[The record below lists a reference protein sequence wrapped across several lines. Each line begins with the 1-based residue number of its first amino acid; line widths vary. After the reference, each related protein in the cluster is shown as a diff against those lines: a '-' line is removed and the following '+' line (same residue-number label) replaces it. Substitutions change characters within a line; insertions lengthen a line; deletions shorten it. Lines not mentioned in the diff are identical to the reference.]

1 MYRLLRKN
9 IVLSE
14 RRSPIW
20 SQNRAAKIGI
30 YIMGAFAS
38 LYLILISISLAYAA
52 NNDKSFTGGELLFGI
67 MPFILSV
74 DFLFRFVAQQ
84 TPAQLVKP
92 YVLLPVPRY
101 SCINCFVISSLLSW
115 GNIVWF
121 ALLIPY
127 LIMAV
132 TFSEGIF
139 VAIAYLLVYYIM
151 ILANSQWYLISR
163 TLINDYIWWWWMPA
177 ILYAIIYM
185 PLYITGKL
193 NIDKFCL
200 FYSHLSNYITSFPII
215 VFLCAILILAI
226 LVLIN
231 RRLQYVYTWKE
242 LGKEKAKALKNV
254 SNFNFFDRYG
264 QTGEF
269 IKLEVKSIMRNKK
282 LRKSFIS
289 AIAVILMFS
298 MIISFTSTYGSS
310 MTFFWMFYNFSIIG
324 AMLIVK
330 IMGIEGNYIDGL
342 LVHKENILA
351 LLTAKYY
358 FYSALLVLP
367 FVLLLPTVFTGKSTL
382 FELISIMLFTAGLCY
397 FLFFQMAVYN
407 KNTIP
412 LNNNLISKGGIE
424 SNYIPMVV
432 NILVFLVPTIS
443 YSIVHAL
450 FGDIPANFMMLIIGI
465 IFIAIHKICLKN
477 IYVRMMKRKYDN
489 LDGFRSSRR

>member
-1 MYRLLRKN
+1 MYKLLRRH
-9 IVLSE
+9 IILSE

-20 SQNRAAKIGI
+20 SQNKAARIGL
-30 YIMGAFAS
+30 YILGAFAA

-52 NNDKSFTGGELLFGI
+52 NNDKSFTGGQLLFGI
-67 MPFILSV
+67 MPIILSV
-74 DFLFRFVAQQ
+74 DFFFRFIVQQ
-84 TPAQLVKP
+84 TPAQLIKP
-92 YVLLPVPRY
+92 YVLLPIPRY

-127 LIMAV
+127 LVMAV
-132 TFSEGIF
+132 VFSEGIF
-139 VAIAYLLVYYIM
+139 VAIAYLLACYIM

-163 TLINDYIWWWWMPA
+163 TIVNDHIWWWWLPGL
-177 ILYAIIYM
+177 LYAVIYM

-200 FYSHLSNYITSFPII
+200 FYSHISTYITDHPII
-215 VFLCAILILAI
+215 VFLCLMAILSM

-242 LGKEKAKALKNV
+242 IGKEKTKALKNV

-298 MIISFTSTYGSS
+298 MIISFTSTYGSG
-310 MTFFWMFYNFSIIG
+310 MIFFWMFYNFSIIG

-351 LLTAKYY
+351 LLKAKYY
-358 FYSALLVLP
+358 FYSALLILP
-367 FVLLLPTVFTGKSTL
+367 FLLLLPTVFTGKSTL

-412 LNNNLISKGGIE
+412 LNYNVISKGGFE
-424 SNYIPMVV
+424 SNYIPMIV
-432 NILVFLVPTIS
+432 NIAVFLLPTIS
-443 YSIVHAL
+443 YSIVYSL
-450 FGDIPANFMMLIIGI
+450 FGDTPANMMMLIIGI
-465 IFIAIHKICLKN
+465 IFIAIHKMWLKN
-477 IYVRMMKRKYDN
+477 IYIRMMKRKYEN
-489 LDGFRSSRR
+489 LDGFRSSRK

>member
-1 MYRLLRKN
+1 MYKLLHKH

-20 SQNRAAKIGI
+20 SQNKAAKIGL
-30 YIMGAFAS
+30 YILGAFIS

-52 NNDKSFTGGELLFGI
+52 NNDSSFTGGQLLFGI
-67 MPFILSV
+67 MPIILSV
-74 DFLFRFVAQQ
+74 DFCFRFIAQQ
-84 TPAQLVKP
+84 TPSQLIKP
-92 YVLLPVPRY
+92 YVLLPIPRY

-121 ALLIPY
+121 AMIIPY

-132 TFSEGIF
+132 AFSEGIF
-139 VAIAYLLVYYIM
+139 VAIAYLLVCYIM

-163 TLINDYIWWWWMPA
+163 TLVNNHIWWWWMPA
-177 ILYAIIYM
+177 ILYAIIYI

-200 FYSHLSNYITSFPII
+200 FYSHISDYITTLPII
-215 VFLCAILILAI
+215 VFLCLFAILGI
-226 LVLIN
+226 LVLVN

-242 LGKEKAKALKNV
+242 LGKGKSKALKNV

-298 MIISFTSTYGSS
+298 LIISFTSTYGSG
-310 MTFFWMFYNFSIIG
+310 MIFFWMFYNFSIIG

-342 LVHKENILA
+342 LVHKENILN
-351 LLTAKYY
+351 LLKAKYY

-382 FELISIMLFTAGLCY
+382 FELLSIMLFTAGLCY

-412 LNNNLISKGGIE
+412 LNYNIISKGGIE
-424 SNYIPMVV
+424 TNYIPMIV
-432 NILVFLVPTIS
+432 NMAVFLVPTIS
-443 YSIVHAL
+443 YSIVHSL
-450 FGDIPANFMMLIIGI
+450 FGDIAANLMMLIIGLV
-465 IFIAIHKICLKN
+465 FIAIHNIWLKN
-477 IYVRMMKRKYDN
+477 IYIRMMKRKYEN
-489 LDGFRSSRR
+489 LDGFRSSRK